1 VIYQVSSSKVRIK
14 RWFESTEEAIAAFE
28 HQCKHLGLTP
38 PLHYPPAVSGD
49 TVEDNGIAYPHR
61 TCAAGVRD
69 GHGYV
74 FVERRDG

>member
-1 VIYQVSSSKVRIK
+1 MIYQVSSSKVRIR
-14 RWFESTEEAIAAFE
+14 RWFDTREEAIAAFE
-28 HQCKHLGLTP
+28 HQCKQLGLTP

-49 TVEDNGIAYPHR
+49 TVEDNGIAYPPR

-74 FVERRDG
+74 YVEKRAA

>member
-1 VIYQVSSSKVRIK
+1 MIYQVSSSKVPIK
-14 RWFESTEEAIAAFE
+14 RWFESREEAIAAFE
-28 HQCKHLGLTP
+28 HQCKHLGITP

-49 TVEDNGIAYPHR
+49 TVEDNGIAYPPR

-74 FVERRDG
+74 YVEKRAA